1 MSISLKG
8 KMTTPTNDPEFIALL
23 KRKNRWLRLMIVS
36 AFMIGIP
43 LLVGLGGTVIGML
56 RAFNTM
62 GMSGG
67 GDPEELAENISFAL
81 ITTAGGYIVSAVFLL
96 VFLLSLIFWLVT
108 SSKAKNFRNS
118 IQPQL

>member
-1 MSISLKG
+1 
-8 KMTTPTNDPEFIALL
+8 MTTPTNDPEFISLL

-43 LLVGLGGTVIGML
+43 LLVGLGGTVIRMR
-56 RAFNTM
+56 RAFDTM
-62 GMSGG
+62 GMSGS

-118 IQPQL
+118 TQPQL

>member
-1 MSISLKG
+1 
-8 KMTTPTNDPEFIALL
+8 
-23 KRKNRWLRLMIVS
+23 MIVS

-43 LLVGLGGTVIGML
+43 LLVGLGDTVIGML
-56 RAFNTM
+56 RAFDTM

-67 GDPEELAENISFAL
+67 SDPKELAENISFAL
-81 ITTAGGYIVSAVFLL
+81 LMTAGGYAESAVFLL

-118 IQPQL
+118 TQPQS